1 MTNALIALLLALQ
14 VIKLPVTVTTYGID
28 DQYAGRRHAASWH
41 GVTPPGAPE
50 VVDDEY
56 MGAASNDVTLGTV
69 LHVTLLAE
77 CNGERLE
84 GSDRSVTVTII
95 DRLADGITGYV
106 DLWPAA
112 ARAVGLGVDGCALGE
127 VR

>member
-1 MTNALIALLLALQ
+1 MTNALLALLLALH
-14 VIKLPVTVTTYGID
+14 VISLPVTVTTYGID
-28 DQYAGRRHAASWH
+28 DQYLGRRHAASWH

-56 MGAASNDVTLGTV
+56 LGAASNDVPMGTI
-69 LHVTLLAE
+69 LHVTLMAE
-77 CNGERLE
+77 CNGEIMPRRE
-84 GSDRSVTVTII
+84 VTVTVV